1 MDLAS
6 HEQAGTPDASPE
18 RNGIAQGG
26 ESPAK
31 DGRWMMR
38 RRMGSLAAGG
48 LAIGAAGCVLPLNIT
63 IGDDGTHIRGSGHV
77 VTVSRNVGSFDAI
90 VASGASTVVV
100 ERTGAEGVEVT
111 AEDNLLPYLETEV
124 QGGVLYVGFTEG
136 VNLSPREEIFFHVES
151 YEVVEVD
158 ASGAVSMELDVGWV
172 PQLWVT
178 LSGASHLLAW
188 GEADEQDVSVS
199 GASRY
204 DALDLQTRWT
214 RIDASGASLAD
225 VWVRETLDVVASGA
239 SHVRFRGSPDVRAD
253 VSGAST
259 VTRY

>member
-1 MDLAS
+1 M
-6 HEQAGTPDASPE
+6 
-18 RNGIAQGG
+18 N
-26 ESPAK
+26 
-31 DGRWMMR
+31 RWMR
-38 RRMGSLAAGG
+38 GLAAGG
-48 LAIGAAGCVLPLNIT
+48 LALGVAGCVLPLNIT
-63 IGDDGTHIRGSGHV
+63 IGDDGTHVRGSGHV
-77 VTVSRNVGSFDAI
+77 VTVSRHVGSFDAI

-100 ERTGAEGVEVT
+100 ERTGAEGVELT

-124 QGGVLYVGFTEG
+124 RGGVLYLGVKEG
-136 VNLSPREEIFFHVES
+136 VNLSPRRDILFYVES

-172 PQLWVT
+172 PQLWVS

-199 GASRY
+199 GASRH

-214 RIDASGASLAD
+214 RVDASGASLAD
-225 VWVRETLDVVASGA
+225 VWVGERLDVVASGA
-239 SHVRFRGSPDVRAD
+239 SHVRFRGSPEVRAD